1 MDEAQE
7 VKGKVFKDLHF
18 ELIRR
23 AAAEIHD
30 HGTFDYAEEQVLDSE
45 LCRFFAARQDPAS
58 GLPEPHDA
66 GEFRHR
72 LPEGP
77 LGNSRVAQVKAGT
90 PAGAHPVAR

>member
-45 LCRFFAARQDPAS
+45 LCRFFCRS
-58 GLPEPHDA
+58 A
-66 GEFRHR
+66 G
-72 LPEGP
+72 
-77 LGNSRVAQVKAGT
+77 SSKWIT
-90 PAGAHPVAR
+90 GAP